1 MTRSIRL
8 PGFTLKNGKLE
19 KVPSYRLNV
28 SAKIRQRKSKR
39 VRVTRRAPG

>member
-1 MTRSIRL
+1 MATRIKGYR
-8 PGFTLKNGKLE
+8 E
-19 KVPSYRLNV
+19 KDGRIVKQAGRLNV